1 VSRALPNSPFTHI
14 LHTFLHILYIFSH
27 IYNIF
32 SHLSLSHL
40 LIFLIMF
47 LLQIQKVRNKH
58 SNHKPNQNPFHFCF
72 SFLLSSSILIH
83 FQISNAP
90 LTNPAVAKKYQ
101 IYKRKVFI
109 SIFHL
114 SFSFQI
120 SKWFQEQQEKRI
132 FVSTFYSSSY
142 NSAVSTQFSKLPL
155 ASEAS
160 VSYASQN
167 KSDTHTIYAILRIAG

>member
-1 VSRALPNSPFTHI
+1 
-14 LHTFLHILYIFSH
+14 
-27 IYNIF
+27 
-32 SHLSLSHL
+32 
-40 LIFLIMF
+40 MF

-109 SIFHL
+109 LIFHL

-120 SKWFQEQQEKRI
+120 SKWFQEQQEKGI

-142 NSAVSTQFSKLPL
+142 NSAVSVQFSNLPL
-155 ASEAS
+155 AFFHGVYLTLIPPVRFFKLLNRFRHIFHFKIINCHLKHIPSKLAFS
-160 VSYASQN
+160 LYP
-167 KSDTHTIYAILRIAG
+167 IYLFPFK